1 MADDSHTNRD
11 VRRTPPGAY
20 EVGYCRP
27 PVHTR
32 IKLGEIRN
40 PRGRQKGQRNH
51 KTVLLE
57 IANEKVKVKEGN
69 RTRWV
74 TRYEAICRRMTNDAL
89 MGNAKAQAILLQR
102 LDRIMSGPEVASPHH
117 TPISSD
123 DEALV
128 ADFLAR
134 HRDTPRGD
142 PEGSE

>member
-32 IKLGEIRN
+32 IKPGEVRN
-40 PRGRQKGQRNH
+40 PRGRRKGQRNH

-57 IANEKVKVKEGN
+57 ILDGKVKIKVGHQV
-69 RTRWV
+69 RWV
-74 TRYEAICRRMTNDAL
+74 PRYEAIYLRLTNDA
-89 MGNAKAQAILLQR
+89 MNGDAKAQAILLQR

-134 HRDTPRGD
+134 HRDPPLGD
-142 PEGSE
+142 PEGSK